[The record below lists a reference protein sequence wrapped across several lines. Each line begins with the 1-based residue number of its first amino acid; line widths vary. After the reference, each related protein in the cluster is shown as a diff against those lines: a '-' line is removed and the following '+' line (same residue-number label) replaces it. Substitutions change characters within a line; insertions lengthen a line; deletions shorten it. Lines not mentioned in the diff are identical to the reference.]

1 MFKTFL
7 SYYKPYKGILLFLV
21 IGSLLRALLELFFPY
36 VVKLMLEQHLP
47 LKNLPLLLEWS
58 AALLAMY
65 LVNFG
70 MHFSIIYWAQS
81 MSYSMERDMRRDLFS
96 HLQKLSFGFYD
107 KNKSGQLLS
116 RLTSDLSEINGFA
129 GNAPI
134 DLIVC
139 GLTMGGTMVILIY
152 MNPMLGSLIAF
163 LLLVKAVHT
172 VFVNLRMKKAF
183 FANRVAMGEV
193 TGKAAES
200 INGVRLIKAFA
211 GERSDMAQFM
221 EKADAYLTVC
231 KKSFKITSYF
241 VGSMIFFSNFIN
253 VAILVVGGLLINQ
266 GLMSFGEL
274 VAFFLYVG
282 LFMKPLMQLLG
293 FIQVYQRG
301 MAGFKRFYE
310 LLQEKPE
317 IIDAPD
323 AKICPPCKGNIT
335 FDNVSFAYADGRPV
349 IRNLSLS
356 VAAGETVAFVG
367 ATGAG
372 KTTIASLLL
381 RFYEPQSGRI
391 LLDGSDIRE
400 FTQESLRKQIGLV
413 QQDVFLFG
421 DSVRYNIAYAK
432 PDATADEVQA
442 AAKAA
447 AADEVQAAAK
457 AAAADEFIQKL
468 PASYDT
474 EVGERGVK
482 LSGGQKQRL
491 AIARVFLK
499 NPPVVVLDE
508 ATSALDNITEQQ
520 IQKELDELAV
530 GRTTLIIAHRLSTIR
545 HADKIVVL
553 DEGAVAECGSHEEL
567 LARKGHYYDLYQ
579 KE

>member
-7 SYYKPYKGILLFLV
+7 SYYKPYKGILLFII

-36 VVKLMLEQHLP
+36 VVKLMLEQQLP
-47 LKNLPLLLEWS
+47 LQNLSLLLKWS

-70 MHFSIIYWAQS
+70 MHFGIIYWAQA
-81 MSYSMERDMRRDLFS
+81 MSYAMERDMRRDLFR

-116 RLTSDLSEINGFA
+116 RLTSDLSEVNGFA
-129 GNAPI
+129 GNAPNDI
-134 DLIVC
+134 IIC
-139 GLTMGGTMVILIY
+139 GLTMVGTMVILVY
-152 MNPMLGSLIAF
+152 MNPMLGSLIAI
-163 LLLVKAVHT
+163 LLLLKAVHT

-183 FANRVAMGEV
+183 FANRIAMGEV
-193 TGKAAES
+193 SAKAAES

-221 EKADAYLTVC
+221 EKADAYLATS

-253 VAILVVGGLLINQ
+253 VAILVVGGLLINK

-293 FIQVYQRG
+293 FIQIYQRG

-317 IIDAPD
+317 IVDAPD
-323 AKICPPCKGNIT
+323 AKSCPPCKGNIT

-349 IRNLSLS
+349 IRNLSLH

-391 LLDGSDIRE
+391 LLDGCDIRE
-400 FTQESLRKQIGLV
+400 LTQESLRRQIGLV

-447 AADEVQAAAK
+447 AADE
-457 AAAADEFIQKL
+457 FIQKL
-468 PASYDT
+468 PAGYDT

-499 NPPVVVLDE
+499 NPPIVVLDE

-520 IQKELDELAV
+520 IQRELDELAV

-553 DEGAVAECGSHEEL
+553 DEGTVVECGTHEEL
-567 LARKGHYYDLYQ
+567 LARKGHYFALYSKQ
-579 KE
+579 

>member
-36 VVKLMLEQHLP
+36 VVKLMLEQQLP
-47 LKNLPLLLEWS
+47 LQNLPLLLKWS

-70 MHFSIIYWAQS
+70 MHFGIIYWAQV
-81 MSYSMERDMRRDLFS
+81 MSSAMERDMRRDLFR

-116 RLTSDLSEINGFA
+116 RLTSDLGETAGLA
-129 GNAPI
+129 GNAPNDI
-134 DLIVC
+134 IVC
-139 GLTMGGTMVILIY
+139 GLTMVGTMVILIY

-163 LLLVKAVHT
+163 LLLLKAVHT

-183 FANRVAMGEV
+183 FANRIAMGEV
-193 TGKAAES
+193 SAKAAES

-221 EKADAYLTVC
+221 EKADAYLATC
-231 KKSFKITSYF
+231 KKSFKFKSYF
-241 VGSMIFFSNFIN
+241 IGSMIFFSNFIN

-293 FIQVYQRG
+293 FSEIYQRG

-323 AKICPPCKGNIT
+323 AKSCPPCKGNIT

-349 IRNLSLS
+349 IRGLSLN

-391 LLDGSDIRE
+391 LLDGCDIRE
-400 FTQESLRKQIGLV
+400 LTQESLRRQIGLV

-447 AADEVQAAAK
+447 AADE
-457 AAAADEFIQKL
+457 FIQKL
-468 PASYDT
+468 PAGYDT

-499 NPPVVVLDE
+499 NPPIVVLDE

-520 IQKELDELAV
+520 IQRELDELAV

-553 DEGAVAECGSHEEL
+553 DEGTVVECGTHEEL
-567 LARKGHYYDLYQ
+567 LARKGHYFALYSKQ
-579 KE
+579 

>member
-7 SYYKPYKGILLFLV
+7 SYYKPYKGILLFVV

-36 VVKLMLEQHLP
+36 VVKLMLEQQLP
-47 LKNLPLLLEWS
+47 LQNLPLLLKWS
-58 AALLAMY
+58 AALFVMY
-65 LVNFG
+65 LANFG
-70 MHFSIIYWAQS
+70 MHFSIIYWAQV
-81 MSYSMERDMRRDLFS
+81 MSSAMERDMRRDLFR

-116 RLTSDLSEINGFA
+116 RLTSDLGETAGLA
-129 GNAPI
+129 GNAPNDI
-134 DLIVC
+134 IVC
-139 GLTMGGTMVILIY
+139 GLTMLGTMVILVY
-152 MNPMLGSLIAF
+152 MNPLLGSFIA
-163 LLLVKAVHT
+163 LLLVLKAVHT
-172 VFVNLRMKKAF
+172 VLVNLRMKKAF

-193 TGKAAES
+193 TAKAAES

-221 EKADAYLTVC
+221 EKADAYLATC
-231 KKSFKITSYF
+231 KKSFKFKSYF
-241 VGSMIFFSNFIN
+241 IGSMIFFSNFIN

-293 FIQVYQRG
+293 FSEIYQRG

-317 IIDAPD
+317 ITDAPD
-323 AKICPPCKGNIT
+323 AKSCPPCKGNIT

-349 IRNLSLS
+349 IRGLSLN
-356 VAAGETVAFVG
+356 VASGETVAFVG

-391 LLDGSDIRE
+391 LLDGCDIRE
-400 FTQESLRKQIGLV
+400 LTQESLRRQIGLV

-447 AADEVQAAAK
+447 AADE
-457 AAAADEFIQKL
+457 FIQKL
-468 PASYDT
+468 PDGYDT

-499 NPPVVVLDE
+499 NPPIVVLDE

-520 IQKELDELAV
+520 IQRELDELAV

-553 DEGAVAECGSHEEL
+553 DEGTVVECGTHEEL
-567 LARKGHYYDLYQ
+567 LARRGHYFALYSKQ
-579 KE
+579 

>member
-7 SYYKPYKGILLFLV
+7 SYYKPYKGILLFVV

-36 VVKLMLEQHLP
+36 VVKLMLEQQLP
-47 LKNLPLLLEWS
+47 LQNLPLLLKWS

-65 LVNFG
+65 LANFG
-70 MHFSIIYWAQS
+70 MHFGIIYWAQV
-81 MSYSMERDMRRDLFS
+81 MSSAMERDMRRDLFR

-116 RLTSDLSEINGFA
+116 RLTSDLSEVNGFA
-129 GNAPI
+129 GNAPNDI
-134 DLIVC
+134 IIC
-139 GLTMGGTMVILIY
+139 GLTMVGTMVILVY
-152 MNPMLGSLIAF
+152 MNPMLGSLIAI
-163 LLLVKAVHT
+163 LLLLKAVHT

-183 FANRVAMGEV
+183 FANRIAMGEV
-193 TGKAAES
+193 SAKAAES

-221 EKADAYLTVC
+221 EKADAYLATS

-293 FIQVYQRG
+293 FIQIYQRG

-317 IIDAPD
+317 IVDAPD
-323 AKICPPCKGNIT
+323 AKSCPPCKGNIT

-349 IRNLSLS
+349 IRGLSLD

-391 LLDGSDIRE
+391 LLDGCDIRE
-400 FTQESLRKQIGLV
+400 LTQESLRRQIGLV

-447 AADEVQAAAK
+447 AADE
-457 AAAADEFIQKL
+457 FIQKL
-468 PASYDT
+468 PDGYDT

-520 IQKELDELAV
+520 IQRELDELAV

-553 DEGAVAECGSHEEL
+553 DEGAVVECGTHEEL
-567 LARKGHYYDLYQ
+567 LARRGHYFALYSKQ
-579 KE
+579 

>member
-7 SYYKPYKGILLFLV
+7 SYYKPYKGILLFVV

-36 VVKLMLEQHLP
+36 VVKLMLEQQLP
-47 LKNLPLLLEWS
+47 LQNLPLLLKWS
-58 AALLAMY
+58 AALFIMY
-65 LVNFG
+65 LANFG
-70 MHFSIIYWAQS
+70 MHFSIIYWAQV
-81 MSYSMERDMRRDLFS
+81 MSSAMERDMRRDLFR

-116 RLTSDLSEINGFA
+116 RLTSDLGETAGLA
-129 GNAPI
+129 GNAPNDI
-134 DLIVC
+134 IVC
-139 GLTMGGTMVILIY
+139 GLTMLGTMVILVY
-152 MNPMLGSLIAF
+152 MNPLLGSLIA
-163 LLLVKAVHT
+163 LLLVLKAVHT
-172 VFVNLRMKKAF
+172 VLVNLRMKKAF

-193 TGKAAES
+193 TAKAAES

-221 EKADAYLTVC
+221 EKADAYLATC
-231 KKSFKITSYF
+231 KKSFKFKSYF
-241 VGSMIFFSNFIN
+241 IGSMIFFSNFIN

-293 FIQVYQRG
+293 FSEIYQRG

-317 IIDAPD
+317 ITDAPD
-323 AKICPPCKGNIT
+323 AKSCPPCNGNIT

-349 IRNLSLS
+349 IRGLSLN
-356 VAAGETVAFVG
+356 VASGETVAFVG

-391 LLDGSDIRE
+391 LLDGCDIRE
-400 FTQESLRKQIGLV
+400 LTQESLRRQIGLV

-447 AADEVQAAAK
+447 AADE
-457 AAAADEFIQKL
+457 FIQKL
-468 PASYDT
+468 PAGYDT

-520 IQKELDELAV
+520 IQRELDELAV

-553 DEGAVAECGSHEEL
+553 DEGSVVECGTHEEL
-567 LARKGHYYDLYQ
+567 LARRGHYFALYSKQ
-579 KE
+579 

>member
-36 VVKLMLEQHLP
+36 VVKLMLEQQLP
-47 LKNLPLLLEWS
+47 LQNLPLLLKWS

-65 LVNFG
+65 LANFG
-70 MHFSIIYWAQS
+70 MHFGIIYWAQV
-81 MSYSMERDMRRDLFS
+81 MSSAMERDMRRDLFR

-116 RLTSDLSEINGFA
+116 RLTSDLSETAGLA
-129 GNAPI
+129 GNAPNDI
-134 DLIVC
+134 IVC
-139 GLTMGGTMVILIY
+139 GLTMVGTMVILVY

-163 LLLVKAVHT
+163 LLLLKAVHT

-193 TGKAAES
+193 TAKAAES

-221 EKADAYLTVC
+221 EKADAYLATC
-231 KKSFKITSYF
+231 KKSFKFKSYF
-241 VGSMIFFSNFIN
+241 IGSMIFFSNFIN
-253 VAILVVGGLLINQ
+253 VAILVVGGLLIHQ

-293 FIQVYQRG
+293 FSEIYQRG

-317 IIDAPD
+317 IVDAPD
-323 AKICPPCKGNIT
+323 AKSCPPCKGNIT

-349 IRNLSLS
+349 IRGLSLN
-356 VAAGETVAFVG
+356 VAPGETVAFVG

-372 KTTIASLLL
+372 KTTIASLLV

-391 LLDGSDIRE
+391 LLDGCDIRE
-400 FTQESLRKQIGLV
+400 LTQESLRRQIGLV

-432 PDATADEVQA
+432 PDATADEVQT
-442 AAKAA
+442 
-447 AADEVQAAAK
+447 AAK

-468 PASYDT
+468 PAGYDT

-499 NPPVVVLDE
+499 NPPIVVLDE

-520 IQKELDELAV
+520 IQRELDELAV

-553 DEGAVAECGSHEEL
+553 DEGKAVECGTHEEL
-567 LARKGHYYDLYQ
+567 LARKGHYFALYSKQ
-579 KE
+579 

>member
-1 MFKTFL
+1 
-7 SYYKPYKGILLFLV
+7 
-21 IGSLLRALLELFFPY
+21 
-36 VVKLMLEQHLP
+36 MLEQQLP
-47 LKNLPLLLEWS
+47 LKNLPLLLKWS

-70 MHFSIIYWAQS
+70 MHFGIIYWAQA
-81 MSYSMERDMRRDLFS
+81 MSYAMERDMRRDLFR

-116 RLTSDLSEINGFA
+116 RLTSDLSEVNGFA
-129 GNAPI
+129 GNAPNDI
-134 DLIVC
+134 IIC
-139 GLTMGGTMVILIY
+139 GLTMVGTMVILVY
-152 MNPMLGSLIAF
+152 MNPMLGSLIAI
-163 LLLVKAVHT
+163 LLLLKAVHT

-183 FANRVAMGEV
+183 FANRIAMGEV
-193 TGKAAES
+193 SAKAAES

-221 EKADAYLTVC
+221 EKADAYLATS

-253 VAILVVGGLLINQ
+253 VAILVVGGLLINK

-293 FIQVYQRG
+293 FIQIYQRG

-317 IIDAPD
+317 ITDAPD
-323 AKICPPCKGNIT
+323 AQSCPPCKGNIT

-349 IRNLSLS
+349 IRGLSLN

-391 LLDGSDIRE
+391 LLDGCDIRE
-400 FTQESLRKQIGLV
+400 LTQESLRRQIGLV

-447 AADEVQAAAK
+447 AADE
-457 AAAADEFIQKL
+457 FIQKL
-468 PASYDT
+468 PAGYDT

-499 NPPVVVLDE
+499 NPPIVVLDE

-520 IQKELDELAV
+520 IQRELDELAV

-553 DEGAVAECGSHEEL
+553 DEGTVVECGTHEEL
-567 LARKGHYYDLYQ
+567 LARRGHYFALYSKQ
-579 KE
+579 

>member
-7 SYYKPYKGILLFLV
+7 SYYQPYKGILLFII

-36 VVKLMLEQHLP
+36 VVKLMLEQQLP
-47 LKNLPLLLEWS
+47 LQNLPLLLKWS

-70 MHFSIIYWAQS
+70 MHFGIIYWAQA
-81 MSYSMERDMRRDLFS
+81 MSYAMERDMRRDLFR

-116 RLTSDLSEINGFA
+116 RLTSDLSEVNGFA
-129 GNAPI
+129 GNAPNDI
-134 DLIVC
+134 IIC
-139 GLTMGGTMVILIY
+139 GLTMVGTMVILVY
-152 MNPMLGSLIAF
+152 MNPMLGSLIAI
-163 LLLVKAVHT
+163 LLLLKAVHT

-183 FANRVAMGEV
+183 FANRIAMGEV
-193 TGKAAES
+193 SAKAAES

-221 EKADAYLTVC
+221 EKADAYLATS

-253 VAILVVGGLLINQ
+253 VAILVVGGLLINK

-293 FIQVYQRG
+293 FIQIYQRG

-317 IIDAPD
+317 ITDAPD
-323 AKICPPCKGNIT
+323 AKSCPPCKGNIT

-349 IRNLSLS
+349 IRGLSLN

-391 LLDGSDIRE
+391 LLDGCDIRE
-400 FTQESLRKQIGLV
+400 LTQESLRRQIGLV

-447 AADEVQAAAK
+447 AADE
-457 AAAADEFIQKL
+457 FIQKL
-468 PASYDT
+468 PAGYDT

-499 NPPVVVLDE
+499 NPPIVVLDE

-520 IQKELDELAV
+520 IQRELDELAV

-553 DEGAVAECGSHEEL
+553 DEGKVVECGTHEEL
-567 LARKGHYYDLYQ
+567 LARKGHYFALYSKQ
-579 KE
+579 

>member
-7 SYYKPYKGILLFLV
+7 SYYQPYKGILLFII

-36 VVKLMLEQHLP
+36 VVKLMLEQQLP
-47 LKNLPLLLEWS
+47 LQNLPLLLKWS

-70 MHFSIIYWAQS
+70 MHFGIIYWAQA
-81 MSYSMERDMRRDLFS
+81 MSYAMERDMRRDLFR

-116 RLTSDLSEINGFA
+116 RLTSDLSEVNGFA
-129 GNAPI
+129 GNAPNDI
-134 DLIVC
+134 IIC
-139 GLTMGGTMVILIY
+139 GLTMVGTMVILVY
-152 MNPMLGSLIAF
+152 MNPMLGSLIAI
-163 LLLVKAVHT
+163 LLLLKAVHT

-183 FANRVAMGEV
+183 FANRIAMGEV
-193 TGKAAES
+193 TAKAAES

-221 EKADAYLTVC
+221 EKADAYLATS

-317 IIDAPD
+317 IVDAPD
-323 AKICPPCKGNIT
+323 AKSCPPCKGNIT

-349 IRNLSLS
+349 IRNLSLH

-391 LLDGSDIRE
+391 LLDGCDIRE
-400 FTQESLRKQIGLV
+400 LTQESLRRQIGLV

-447 AADEVQAAAK
+447 AADE
-457 AAAADEFIQKL
+457 FIQKL
-468 PASYDT
+468 PAGYDT

-520 IQKELDELAV
+520 IQRELDELAV

-553 DEGAVAECGSHEEL
+553 DEGTVVECGTHEEL
-567 LARKGHYYDLYQ
+567 LARRGHYFALYSKQ
-579 KE
+579 

>member
-7 SYYKPYKGILLFLV
+7 SYYKPYKGILLFVV

-36 VVKLMLEQHLP
+36 VVKLMLEQQLP
-47 LKNLPLLLEWS
+47 LLNLPLLLKWS
-58 AALLAMY
+58 AALFVMY

-70 MHFSIIYWAQS
+70 MHFGIIYWAQA
-81 MSYSMERDMRRDLFS
+81 MSYAMERDMRRDLFR

-116 RLTSDLSEINGFA
+116 RLTSDLSEVNGFA
-129 GNAPI
+129 GNAPNDI
-134 DLIVC
+134 IIC
-139 GLTMGGTMVILIY
+139 GLTMVGTMVILVY
-152 MNPMLGSLIAF
+152 MNPMLGSLIAI
-163 LLLVKAVHT
+163 LLLLKAVHT

-183 FANRVAMGEV
+183 FANRIAMGEV
-193 TGKAAES
+193 TAKAAES

-221 EKADAYLTVC
+221 EKADAYLATS

-253 VAILVVGGLLINQ
+253 VAILVVGGLLINK

-293 FIQVYQRG
+293 FIQIYQRG

-317 IIDAPD
+317 ITDAPD
-323 AKICPPCKGNIT
+323 AKSCPPCKGNIT

-349 IRNLSLS
+349 IRGLSLN
-356 VAAGETVAFVG
+356 VASGETVAFVG

-391 LLDGSDIRE
+391 LLDGCDIRE
-400 FTQESLRKQIGLV
+400 LTQESLRRQIGLV

-447 AADEVQAAAK
+447 AADE
-457 AAAADEFIQKL
+457 FIQKL
-468 PASYDT
+468 PAGYDT

-520 IQKELDELAV
+520 IQRELDELAV

-553 DEGAVAECGSHEEL
+553 DEGMVVECGTHEEL
-567 LARKGHYYDLYQ
+567 LARKGHYFALYSKQ
-579 KE
+579 

>member
-7 SYYKPYKGILLFLV
+7 SYYKPYKGILLFVV

-36 VVKLMLEQHLP
+36 VVKLMLEQQLP
-47 LKNLPLLLEWS
+47 LLNLPLLLKWS
-58 AALLAMY
+58 AALFVMY
-65 LVNFG
+65 LANFG
-70 MHFSIIYWAQS
+70 MHFSIIYWAQV
-81 MSYSMERDMRRDLFS
+81 MSSAMERDMRRDLFR

-116 RLTSDLSEINGFA
+116 RLTSDLGETAGLA
-129 GNAPI
+129 GNAPNDI
-134 DLIVC
+134 IVC
-139 GLTMGGTMVILIY
+139 GLTMLGTMVILVY
-152 MNPMLGSLIAF
+152 MNPLLGSFIA
-163 LLLVKAVHT
+163 LLLVLKAVHT
-172 VFVNLRMKKAF
+172 VLVNLRMKKAF

-193 TGKAAES
+193 TAKAAES

-221 EKADAYLTVC
+221 EKADAYLATC
-231 KKSFKITSYF
+231 KKSFKFKSYF
-241 VGSMIFFSNFIN
+241 IGSMIFFSNFIN
-253 VAILVVGGLLINQ
+253 VAILVVGGLLINK

-293 FIQVYQRG
+293 FSEIYQRG

-317 IIDAPD
+317 ITDAPD
-323 AKICPPCKGNIT
+323 AKSCPPCKGNIT

-349 IRNLSLS
+349 IRGLSLN
-356 VAAGETVAFVG
+356 VASGETVAFVG

-391 LLDGSDIRE
+391 LLDGCDIRE
-400 FTQESLRKQIGLV
+400 LTQESLRRQIGLV

-447 AADEVQAAAK
+447 AADE
-457 AAAADEFIQKL
+457 FIQKL
-468 PASYDT
+468 PAGYDT

-520 IQKELDELAV
+520 IQRELDELAV

-553 DEGAVAECGSHEEL
+553 DEGSVVECGTHEEL
-567 LARKGHYYDLYQ
+567 LARKGHYFALYSKQ
-579 KE
+579 

>member
-7 SYYKPYKGILLFLV
+7 SYYQPYKGILLFII

-36 VVKLMLEQHLP
+36 VVKLMLEQQLP
-47 LKNLPLLLEWS
+47 LQNLPLLLKWS

-70 MHFSIIYWAQS
+70 MHFGIIYWAQA
-81 MSYSMERDMRRDLFS
+81 MSYAMERDMRRDLFR

-116 RLTSDLSEINGFA
+116 RLTSDLSEVNGFA
-129 GNAPI
+129 GNAPNDI
-134 DLIVC
+134 IIC
-139 GLTMGGTMVILIY
+139 GLTMVGTMVILVY
-152 MNPMLGSLIAF
+152 MNPMLGSLIAI
-163 LLLVKAVHT
+163 LLLLKAVHT

-183 FANRVAMGEV
+183 FANRIAMGEV
-193 TGKAAES
+193 TAKAAES

-221 EKADAYLTVC
+221 EKADAYLATS

-253 VAILVVGGLLINQ
+253 VAILVVGGLLINK

-293 FIQVYQRG
+293 FIQIYQRG

-317 IIDAPD
+317 IVDAPD
-323 AKICPPCKGNIT
+323 AKSCPPCKGNIT

-349 IRNLSLS
+349 IRGLSLD

-391 LLDGSDIRE
+391 LLDGCDIRE
-400 FTQESLRKQIGLV
+400 LTQESLRRQIGLV

-447 AADEVQAAAK
+447 AADE
-457 AAAADEFIQKL
+457 FIQKL
-468 PASYDT
+468 PAGYDT

-520 IQKELDELAV
+520 IQRELDELAV

-553 DEGAVAECGSHEEL
+553 DEGKVVECGTHEEL
-567 LARKGHYYDLYQ
+567 LARKGHYFALYSKQ
-579 KE
+579 

>member
-7 SYYKPYKGILLFLV
+7 SYYKPYKGILLFVV

-36 VVKLMLEQHLP
+36 VVKLMLEQQLP
-47 LKNLPLLLEWS
+47 LLNLPLLLKWS
-58 AALLAMY
+58 AALFVMY
-65 LVNFG
+65 LANFG
-70 MHFSIIYWAQS
+70 MHFSIIYWAQV
-81 MSYSMERDMRRDLFS
+81 MSSAMERDMRRDLFR

-116 RLTSDLSEINGFA
+116 RLTSDLGETAGLA
-129 GNAPI
+129 GNAPNDI
-134 DLIVC
+134 IVC
-139 GLTMGGTMVILIY
+139 GLTMLGTMVILVY
-152 MNPMLGSLIAF
+152 MNPLLGSFIA
-163 LLLVKAVHT
+163 LLLVLKAVHT
-172 VFVNLRMKKAF
+172 VLVNLRMKKAF

-193 TGKAAES
+193 TAKAAES

-221 EKADAYLTVC
+221 EKADAYLATC
-231 KKSFKITSYF
+231 KKSFKFKSYF
-241 VGSMIFFSNFIN
+241 IGSMIFFSNFIN
-253 VAILVVGGLLINQ
+253 VAILFVGGLLINQ

-282 LFMKPLMQLLG
+282 LFMNPLMQLLG
-293 FIQVYQRG
+293 FSEIYQRG

-317 IIDAPD
+317 ITDAPD
-323 AKICPPCKGNIT
+323 AKSCPPCKGNIT

-349 IRNLSLS
+349 IRGLSLN

-391 LLDGSDIRE
+391 LLDGCDIRE
-400 FTQESLRKQIGLV
+400 LTQESLRRQIGLV

-447 AADEVQAAAK
+447 AADE
-457 AAAADEFIQKL
+457 FIQKL
-468 PASYDT
+468 PAGYDT

-520 IQKELDELAV
+520 IQRELDELAV

-553 DEGAVAECGSHEEL
+553 DEGTVVECGTHKEL
-567 LARKGHYYDLYQ
+567 LARRGH
-579 KE
+579 

>member
-7 SYYKPYKGILLFLV
+7 SYYKPYKGILLFVV

-36 VVKLMLEQHLP
+36 VVKLMLEQQLP
-47 LKNLPLLLEWS
+47 LLNLPLLLKWS
-58 AALLAMY
+58 AALFVMY
-65 LVNFG
+65 LANFG
-70 MHFSIIYWAQS
+70 MHFSIIYWAQV
-81 MSYSMERDMRRDLFS
+81 MSSAMERDMRRDLFR

-116 RLTSDLSEINGFA
+116 RLTSDLGETAGLA
-129 GNAPI
+129 GNAPNDI
-134 DLIVC
+134 IVC
-139 GLTMGGTMVILIY
+139 GLTMLGTMVILVY
-152 MNPMLGSLIAF
+152 MNPLLGSFIA
-163 LLLVKAVHT
+163 LLLVLKAVHT
-172 VFVNLRMKKAF
+172 VLVNLRMKKAF

-193 TGKAAES
+193 TAKAAES

-221 EKADAYLTVC
+221 EKADAYLATC
-231 KKSFKITSYF
+231 KKSFKFKSYF
-241 VGSMIFFSNFIN
+241 IGSMIFFSNFIN

-293 FIQVYQRG
+293 FSEIYQRG

-317 IIDAPD
+317 ITDAPD
-323 AKICPPCKGNIT
+323 AKSCPPCKGNIT

-349 IRNLSLS
+349 IRGLSLN
-356 VAAGETVAFVG
+356 VASGETVAFVG

-391 LLDGSDIRE
+391 LLDGCDIRE
-400 FTQESLRKQIGLV
+400 LTQESLRRQIGLV

-447 AADEVQAAAK
+447 AADE
-457 AAAADEFIQKL
+457 FIQKL
-468 PASYDT
+468 PAGYDT

-520 IQKELDELAV
+520 IQRELDELAV

-553 DEGAVAECGSHEEL
+553 DEGSVVECGTHEEL
-567 LARKGHYYDLYQ
+567 LARKGHYFALYSKQ
-579 KE
+579 

>member
-7 SYYKPYKGILLFLV
+7 SYYQPYKGILLFII

-36 VVKLMLEQHLP
+36 VVKLMLEQQLP
-47 LKNLPLLLEWS
+47 LQNLPLLLKWS

-70 MHFSIIYWAQS
+70 MHFGIIYWAQA
-81 MSYSMERDMRRDLFS
+81 MSYAMERDMRRDLFR

-116 RLTSDLSEINGFA
+116 RLTSDLSEVNGFA
-129 GNAPI
+129 GNAPNDI
-134 DLIVC
+134 IIC
-139 GLTMGGTMVILIY
+139 GLTMVGTMVILVY
-152 MNPMLGSLIAF
+152 MNPMLGSLIAI
-163 LLLVKAVHT
+163 LLLLKAVHT

-183 FANRVAMGEV
+183 FANRIAMGEV
-193 TGKAAES
+193 SAKAAES

-221 EKADAYLTVC
+221 EKADAYLATS

-253 VAILVVGGLLINQ
+253 VAILVVGGLLINK

-293 FIQVYQRG
+293 FIQIYQRG

-317 IIDAPD
+317 ITDAPD
-323 AKICPPCKGNIT
+323 AQICPSCKGNIT

-349 IRNLSLS
+349 IRGLSLN

-391 LLDGSDIRE
+391 LLDGYDIRE
-400 FTQESLRKQIGLV
+400 LTQESLRRQIGLV

-421 DSVRYNIAYAK
+421 DSVRNNIAYAK

-447 AADEVQAAAK
+447 AADE
-457 AAAADEFIQKL
+457 FIQKL
-468 PASYDT
+468 PDGYDT

-499 NPPVVVLDE
+499 NPPIVVLDE

-520 IQKELDELAV
+520 IQRELDELAV

-553 DEGAVAECGSHEEL
+553 DEGTVVECGTHEEL
-567 LARKGHYYDLYQ
+567 LARRGHYFALYSKQ
-579 KE
+579 

>member
-7 SYYKPYKGILLFLV
+7 SYYKPYKGILLFVV

-36 VVKLMLEQHLP
+36 VVKLMLEQQLP
-47 LKNLPLLLEWS
+47 LLNLPLLLKWS
-58 AALLAMY
+58 AALFVMY
-65 LVNFG
+65 LANFG
-70 MHFSIIYWAQS
+70 MHFSIIYWAQV
-81 MSYSMERDMRRDLFS
+81 MSSAMERDMRRDLFR

-116 RLTSDLSEINGFA
+116 RLTSDLGETAGLA
-129 GNAPI
+129 GNAPNDI
-134 DLIVC
+134 IVC
-139 GLTMGGTMVILIY
+139 GLTMLGTMVILVY
-152 MNPMLGSLIAF
+152 MNPLLGSFIA
-163 LLLVKAVHT
+163 LLLVLKAVHT
-172 VFVNLRMKKAF
+172 VLVNLRMKKAF

-193 TGKAAES
+193 TAKAAES

-221 EKADAYLTVC
+221 EKADAYLATC
-231 KKSFKITSYF
+231 KKSFKFKSYF
-241 VGSMIFFSNFIN
+241 IGSMIFFSNFIN
-253 VAILVVGGLLINQ
+253 VAILVVGGLLINK

-293 FIQVYQRG
+293 FSEIYQRG

-317 IIDAPD
+317 ITDAPD
-323 AKICPPCKGNIT
+323 AKSCPPCKGNIT

-349 IRNLSLS
+349 IRGLSLN
-356 VAAGETVAFVG
+356 VASGETVAFVG

-391 LLDGSDIRE
+391 LLDGCDIRE
-400 FTQESLRKQIGLV
+400 LTQESLRRQIGLV

-447 AADEVQAAAK
+447 AADE
-457 AAAADEFIQKL
+457 FIQKL
-468 PASYDT
+468 PDGYDT

-499 NPPVVVLDE
+499 NPPIVVLDE

-520 IQKELDELAV
+520 IQRELDELAV

-553 DEGAVAECGSHEEL
+553 DEGSVVECGTHEEL
-567 LARKGHYYDLYQ
+567 LARRGHYFALYSKQ
-579 KE
+579 

>member
-7 SYYKPYKGILLFLV
+7 SYYKPYKGILLFII

-36 VVKLMLEQHLP
+36 VVKLMLEQQLP
-47 LKNLPLLLEWS
+47 LQNLPLLLKWS

-70 MHFSIIYWAQS
+70 MHFGIIYWAQV
-81 MSYSMERDMRRDLFS
+81 MSSAMERDMRHDLFR

-116 RLTSDLSEINGFA
+116 RLTSDLGETAGLA
-129 GNAPI
+129 GNAPNDI
-134 DLIVC
+134 IVC
-139 GLTMGGTMVILIY
+139 GLTMVGTMVILIY

-163 LLLVKAVHT
+163 LLLLKAVHT

-183 FANRVAMGEV
+183 FANRIAMGEV
-193 TGKAAES
+193 TAKAAES

-221 EKADAYLTVC
+221 EKADAYLATC
-231 KKSFKITSYF
+231 KKSFKFKSYF
-241 VGSMIFFSNFIN
+241 IGSMIFFSNFIN

-293 FIQVYQRG
+293 FSEIYQRG

-317 IIDAPD
+317 IVDAPD
-323 AKICPPCKGNIT
+323 AKSCPPCKGNIT

-349 IRNLSLS
+349 IRGLSLN
-356 VAAGETVAFVG
+356 VASGETVAFVG

-391 LLDGSDIRE
+391 LLDGCDIRE
-400 FTQESLRKQIGLV
+400 LTQESLRRQIGLV

-447 AADEVQAAAK
+447 AADE
-457 AAAADEFIQKL
+457 FIQKL
-468 PASYDT
+468 PAGYDT

-520 IQKELDELAV
+520 IQRELDELAV

-553 DEGAVAECGSHEEL
+553 DEGTVVECGTHEEL
-567 LARKGHYYDLYQ
+567 LARKGHYFALYSKQ
-579 KE
+579 

>member
-7 SYYKPYKGILLFLV
+7 SYYKPYKGILLFII

-36 VVKLMLEQHLP
+36 VVKLMLEQQLP
-47 LKNLPLLLEWS
+47 LQNLPLLLKWS

-70 MHFSIIYWAQS
+70 MHFGIIYWAQA
-81 MSYSMERDMRRDLFS
+81 MSYAMERDMRRDLFR

-116 RLTSDLSEINGFA
+116 RLTSDLSEVNGFA
-129 GNAPI
+129 GNAPNDI
-134 DLIVC
+134 IIC
-139 GLTMGGTMVILIY
+139 GLTMVGTMVILVY
-152 MNPMLGSLIAF
+152 MNPMLGSLIAI
-163 LLLVKAVHT
+163 LLLLKAVHT

-183 FANRVAMGEV
+183 FANRIAMGEV
-193 TGKAAES
+193 SAKAAES

-211 GERSDMAQFM
+211 GERSDMEQFM
-221 EKADAYLTVC
+221 EKADAYLATS

-253 VAILVVGGLLINQ
+253 VAILVVGGLLINK

-293 FIQVYQRG
+293 FIQIYQRG

-317 IIDAPD
+317 ITDAPD
-323 AKICPPCKGNIT
+323 AKSCPSCKGNIT

-349 IRNLSLS
+349 IRGLSLN

-391 LLDGSDIRE
+391 LLDGCDIRE
-400 FTQESLRKQIGLV
+400 LTQESLRRQIGLV

-447 AADEVQAAAK
+447 AADE
-457 AAAADEFIQKL
+457 FIQKL
-468 PASYDT
+468 PCGYDT

-499 NPPVVVLDE
+499 NPPIVVLDE

-520 IQKELDELAV
+520 IQRELDELAV

-553 DEGAVAECGSHEEL
+553 DEGTVVECGTHEEL
-567 LARKGHYYDLYQ
+567 LARRGHYFALYSKQ
-579 KE
+579 

>member
-1 MFKTFL
+1 M
-7 SYYKPYKGILLFLV
+7 
-21 IGSLLRALLELFFPY
+21 
-36 VVKLMLEQHLP
+36 
-47 LKNLPLLLEWS
+47 
-58 AALLAMY
+58 
-65 LVNFG
+65 
-70 MHFSIIYWAQS
+70 
-81 MSYSMERDMRRDLFS
+81 
-96 HLQKLSFGFYD
+96 
-107 KNKSGQLLS
+107 
-116 RLTSDLSEINGFA
+116 SEINGFA

-139 GLTMGGTMVILIY
+139 GLTMLGTMVILIY

-163 LLLVKAVHT
+163 LLLLKAVHT

-317 IIDAPD
+317 ITDAPD

-391 LLDGSDIRE
+391 LLDGCDIRA
-400 FTQESLRKQIGLV
+400 FTQESLRRQIGLV

-432 PDATADEVQA
+432 PNAT
-442 AAKAA
+442 
-447 AADEVQAAAK
+447 ADEVQAAAK

-468 PASYDT
+468 PAGYDT

-567 LARKGHYYDLYQ
+567 LARKGHYYNLYQ
-579 KE
+579 KG

>member
-7 SYYKPYKGILLFLV
+7 SYYKPYKGILLFVV

-36 VVKLMLEQHLP
+36 VVKLMLEQQLP
-47 LKNLPLLLEWS
+47 LLNLPLLLKWS
-58 AALLAMY
+58 AALFVMY
-65 LVNFG
+65 LANFG
-70 MHFSIIYWAQS
+70 MHFSIIYWAQV
-81 MSYSMERDMRRDLFS
+81 MSSAMERDMRRDLFR

-116 RLTSDLSEINGFA
+116 RLTSDLGETAGLA
-129 GNAPI
+129 GNAPNDI
-134 DLIVC
+134 IVC
-139 GLTMGGTMVILIY
+139 GLTMLGTMVILVY
-152 MNPMLGSLIAF
+152 MNPLLGSFIA
-163 LLLVKAVHT
+163 LLLVLKAVHT
-172 VFVNLRMKKAF
+172 VLVNLRMKKAF
-183 FANRVAMGEV
+183 FANRIAMGEV
-193 TGKAAES
+193 TAKAAES

-221 EKADAYLTVC
+221 EKADAYLATS

-253 VAILVVGGLLINQ
+253 VAILVVGGLLINK

-293 FIQVYQRG
+293 FIQIYQRG

-317 IIDAPD
+317 ITDAPD
-323 AKICPPCKGNIT
+323 AQTCPMCKGNIT

-349 IRNLSLS
+349 IRGLSLN
-356 VAAGETVAFVG
+356 VASGETVAFVG

-391 LLDGSDIRE
+391 LLDGCDIRE
-400 FTQESLRKQIGLV
+400 LTQESLRRQIGLV

-447 AADEVQAAAK
+447 AADE
-457 AAAADEFIQKL
+457 FIQKL
-468 PASYDT
+468 PAGYDT

-520 IQKELDELAV
+520 IQRELDELAV

-553 DEGAVAECGSHEEL
+553 DEGSVVECGTHEEL
-567 LARKGHYYDLYQ
+567 LARKGHYFALYSKQ
-579 KE
+579 

>member
-7 SYYKPYKGILLFLV
+7 SYYKPYKGILLFII

-36 VVKLMLEQHLP
+36 VVKLMLEQQLP
-47 LKNLPLLLEWS
+47 LQNLSLLLKWS

-70 MHFSIIYWAQS
+70 MHFGIIYWAQA
-81 MSYSMERDMRRDLFS
+81 MSYAMERDMRRDLFR

-116 RLTSDLSEINGFA
+116 RLTSDLSEVNGFA
-129 GNAPI
+129 GNAPNDI
-134 DLIVC
+134 IIC
-139 GLTMGGTMVILIY
+139 GLTMVGTMVILVY
-152 MNPMLGSLIAF
+152 MNPMLGSLIAI
-163 LLLVKAVHT
+163 LLLLKAVHT

-183 FANRVAMGEV
+183 FANRIAMGEV
-193 TGKAAES
+193 SAKAAES

-221 EKADAYLTVC
+221 EKADAYLATS

-253 VAILVVGGLLINQ
+253 VAILVVGGLLINK

-293 FIQVYQRG
+293 FIQIYQRG

-317 IIDAPD
+317 IVDAPD
-323 AKICPPCKGNIT
+323 AKSCPPCKGNIT

-349 IRNLSLS
+349 IRNLSLH

-391 LLDGSDIRE
+391 LLDGCDIRE
-400 FTQESLRKQIGLV
+400 LTQESLRRQIGLV

-447 AADEVQAAAK
+447 AADE
-457 AAAADEFIQKL
+457 FIQKL
-468 PASYDT
+468 PAGYDT

-520 IQKELDELAV
+520 IQRELDELAV

-553 DEGAVAECGSHEEL
+553 DEGTVVECGTHEEL
-567 LARKGHYYDLYQ
+567 LARKGHYFALYSKQ
-579 KE
+579 

>member
-7 SYYKPYKGILLFLV
+7 SYYKPYKGILLFII

-36 VVKLMLEQHLP
+36 VVKLMLEQQLP
-47 LKNLPLLLEWS
+47 LQNLPLLLKWS
-58 AALLAMY
+58 AALFVMY
-65 LVNFG
+65 LANFG
-70 MHFSIIYWAQS
+70 MHFSIIYWAQV
-81 MSYSMERDMRRDLFS
+81 MSSAMERDMRRDLFR

-116 RLTSDLSEINGFA
+116 RLTSDLGETAGLA
-129 GNAPI
+129 GNAPNDI
-134 DLIVC
+134 IVC
-139 GLTMGGTMVILIY
+139 GLTMLGTMVILVY
-152 MNPMLGSLIAF
+152 MNPLLGSFIA
-163 LLLVKAVHT
+163 LLLVLKAVHT
-172 VFVNLRMKKAF
+172 VLVNLRMKKAF

-193 TGKAAES
+193 TAKAAES

-221 EKADAYLTVC
+221 EKADAYLATC
-231 KKSFKITSYF
+231 KKSFKFKSYF
-241 VGSMIFFSNFIN
+241 IGSMIFFSNFIN

-293 FIQVYQRG
+293 FSEIYQRG

-317 IIDAPD
+317 ITDAPD
-323 AKICPPCKGNIT
+323 AKSCPPCKGNIT

-349 IRNLSLS
+349 IRGLSLN
-356 VAAGETVAFVG
+356 VASGETVAFVG

-391 LLDGSDIRE
+391 LLDGCDIRE
-400 FTQESLRKQIGLV
+400 LTQESLRRQIGLV

-447 AADEVQAAAK
+447 AADE
-457 AAAADEFIQKL
+457 FIQKL
-468 PASYDT
+468 PAGYDT

-499 NPPVVVLDE
+499 NPPIVVLDE

-520 IQKELDELAV
+520 IQRELDELAV

-553 DEGAVAECGSHEEL
+553 DEGTVVECGTHEEL
-567 LARKGHYYDLYQ
+567 LARKGHYFALYSKQ
-579 KE
+579 

>member
-7 SYYKPYKGILLFLV
+7 SYYQPYKGILLFII

-36 VVKLMLEQHLP
+36 VVKLMLEQQLP
-47 LKNLPLLLEWS
+47 LQNLLLLLKWS

-70 MHFSIIYWAQS
+70 MHFGIIYWAQA
-81 MSYSMERDMRRDLFS
+81 MSYAMERDMRRDLFR

-129 GNAPI
+129 GNAPNDI
-134 DLIVC
+134 IIC
-139 GLTMGGTMVILIY
+139 GLTMVGTMVILVY
-152 MNPMLGSLIAF
+152 MNPMLGSLIAI
-163 LLLVKAVHT
+163 LLLLKAVHT

-183 FANRVAMGEV
+183 FANRIAMGEV
-193 TGKAAES
+193 SAKAAES

-221 EKADAYLTVC
+221 EKADAYLATS

-253 VAILVVGGLLINQ
+253 VAILVVGGLLINK

-293 FIQVYQRG
+293 FIQIYQRG

-317 IIDAPD
+317 ITDAPD
-323 AKICPPCKGNIT
+323 AQICPSCKGNIT

-349 IRNLSLS
+349 IRGLSLN

-391 LLDGSDIRE
+391 LLDGCDIRE
-400 FTQESLRKQIGLV
+400 LTQESLRRQIGLV

-447 AADEVQAAAK
+447 AADE
-457 AAAADEFIQKL
+457 FIQKL
-468 PASYDT
+468 PDGYDT

-499 NPPVVVLDE
+499 NPPIVVLDE

-520 IQKELDELAV
+520 IQRELDELAV

-553 DEGAVAECGSHEEL
+553 DEGSVVECGTHEEL
-567 LARKGHYYDLYQ
+567 LARKGHYFALYSKQ
-579 KE
+579 

>member
-7 SYYKPYKGILLFLV
+7 SYYQPYKGILLFII

-36 VVKLMLEQHLP
+36 VVKLMLEQQLP
-47 LKNLPLLLEWS
+47 LQNLPLLLKWS

-70 MHFSIIYWAQS
+70 MHFGIIYWAQA
-81 MSYSMERDMRRDLFS
+81 MSYAMERDMRRDLFR

-116 RLTSDLSEINGFA
+116 RLTSDLSEVNGFA
-129 GNAPI
+129 GNAPNDI
-134 DLIVC
+134 IIC
-139 GLTMGGTMVILIY
+139 GLTMVGTMVILIY
-152 MNPMLGSLIAF
+152 MNPMLGSLIAI
-163 LLLVKAVHT
+163 LLLLKAVHT

-183 FANRVAMGEV
+183 FANRIAMGEV
-193 TGKAAES
+193 SAKAAES

-221 EKADAYLTVC
+221 EKADAYLATS

-253 VAILVVGGLLINQ
+253 VAILVVGGLLINK

-293 FIQVYQRG
+293 FIQIYQRG

-317 IIDAPD
+317 IVDAPD
-323 AKICPPCKGNIT
+323 AKSCPPCKGNIT

-349 IRNLSLS
+349 IRGLSLD

-391 LLDGSDIRE
+391 LLDGCDIRE
-400 FTQESLRKQIGLV
+400 LTQESLRRQIGLV

-447 AADEVQAAAK
+447 AADE
-457 AAAADEFIQKL
+457 FIQKL
-468 PASYDT
+468 PAGYDT

-499 NPPVVVLDE
+499 NPPIVVLDE

-520 IQKELDELAV
+520 IQRELDELAV

-553 DEGAVAECGSHEEL
+553 DEGTVVECGTHEEL
-567 LARKGHYYDLYQ
+567 LVRKGHYFALYSKQ
-579 KE
+579 

>member
-7 SYYKPYKGILLFLV
+7 SYYQPYKGILLFII

-36 VVKLMLEQHLP
+36 VVKLMLEQQLP
-47 LKNLPLLLEWS
+47 LQNLPLLLKWS

-70 MHFSIIYWAQS
+70 MHFGIIYWAQA
-81 MSYSMERDMRRDLFS
+81 MSYAMERDMRRDLFR

-116 RLTSDLSEINGFA
+116 RLTSDLSEVNGFA
-129 GNAPI
+129 GNAPNDI
-134 DLIVC
+134 IIC
-139 GLTMGGTMVILIY
+139 GLTMVGTMVILVY
-152 MNPMLGSLIAF
+152 MNPMLGSLIAI
-163 LLLVKAVHT
+163 LLLLKAVHT

-183 FANRVAMGEV
+183 FANRIAMGEV
-193 TGKAAES
+193 SAKAAES

-221 EKADAYLTVC
+221 EKADAYLATS

-253 VAILVVGGLLINQ
+253 VAILVVGGLLINK
-266 GLMSFGEL
+266 GLMSFGEI

-293 FIQVYQRG
+293 FIQIYQRG

-317 IIDAPD
+317 ITDAPD
-323 AKICPPCKGNIT
+323 AKSCPPCKGNIT

-349 IRNLSLS
+349 IRGLSLN
-356 VAAGETVAFVG
+356 VASGETVAFVG

-391 LLDGSDIRE
+391 LLDGCDIRE
-400 FTQESLRKQIGLV
+400 LTQESLRRQIGLV

-447 AADEVQAAAK
+447 AADE
-457 AAAADEFIQKL
+457 FIQKL
-468 PASYDT
+468 PAGYDT

-499 NPPVVVLDE
+499 NPPIVVLDE

-520 IQKELDELAV
+520 IQRELDELAV

-553 DEGAVAECGSHEEL
+553 DEGTVVECGTHEEL
-567 LARKGHYYDLYQ
+567 LARRGHYFALYSKQ
-579 KE
+579 

>member
-7 SYYKPYKGILLFLV
+7 SYYKPYKGILLFII

-36 VVKLMLEQHLP
+36 VVKLMLEQQLP
-47 LKNLPLLLEWS
+47 LQNLPLLLKLS

-70 MHFSIIYWAQS
+70 MHFGIIYWAQA
-81 MSYSMERDMRRDLFS
+81 MSYAMERDMRRDLFR

-116 RLTSDLSEINGFA
+116 RLTSDLSEVNGFA
-129 GNAPI
+129 GNAPNDI
-134 DLIVC
+134 IIC
-139 GLTMGGTMVILIY
+139 GLTMVGTMVILVY
-152 MNPMLGSLIAF
+152 MNPMLGSLIAI
-163 LLLVKAVHT
+163 LLLLKAVHT

-183 FANRVAMGEV
+183 FANRIAMGEV
-193 TGKAAES
+193 SAKAAES

-211 GERSDMAQFM
+211 GERSDMEQFM
-221 EKADAYLTVC
+221 EKADAYLATS

-253 VAILVVGGLLINQ
+253 VAILVVGGLLINK

-293 FIQVYQRG
+293 FIQIYQRG

-317 IIDAPD
+317 ITDAPD
-323 AKICPPCKGNIT
+323 AKSCPPCKGNIT

-349 IRNLSLS
+349 IRGLSLN
-356 VAAGETVAFVG
+356 VASGETVAFVG

-391 LLDGSDIRE
+391 LLDGCDIRE
-400 FTQESLRKQIGLV
+400 LTQESLRRQIGLV

-447 AADEVQAAAK
+447 AADE
-457 AAAADEFIQKL
+457 FIQKL
-468 PASYDT
+468 PAGYDT

-499 NPPVVVLDE
+499 NPPIVVLDE

-520 IQKELDELAV
+520 IQRELDELAV

-553 DEGAVAECGSHEEL
+553 DEGTVVECGTHEEL
-567 LARKGHYYDLYQ
+567 LARRGHYFALYSKQ
-579 KE
+579 

>member
-36 VVKLMLEQHLP
+36 VVKLMLEQQLP
-47 LKNLPLLLEWS
+47 LQNLPLLLKWS

-70 MHFSIIYWAQS
+70 MHFGIIYWAQV
-81 MSYSMERDMRRDLFS
+81 MSSAMERDMRRDLFR

-116 RLTSDLSEINGFA
+116 RLTSDLGETAGLA
-129 GNAPI
+129 GNAPNDI
-134 DLIVC
+134 IVC
-139 GLTMGGTMVILIY
+139 GLTMVGTMVILIY

-163 LLLVKAVHT
+163 LLLLKAVHT

-183 FANRVAMGEV
+183 FANRIAMGEV
-193 TGKAAES
+193 SAKAAES

-221 EKADAYLTVC
+221 EKADAYLATC
-231 KKSFKITSYF
+231 KKSFKFKSYF
-241 VGSMIFFSNFIN
+241 IGSMIFFSNFIN

-293 FIQVYQRG
+293 FSEIYQRG

-317 IIDAPD
+317 IVDAPD
-323 AKICPPCKGNIT
+323 AQTCPPCKGNIT

-349 IRNLSLS
+349 IRGLSLN
-356 VAAGETVAFVG
+356 VAPGETVAFVG

-391 LLDGSDIRE
+391 LLDGCDIRE
-400 FTQESLRKQIGLV
+400 LTQESLRRQIGLV

-447 AADEVQAAAK
+447 AADE
-457 AAAADEFIQKL
+457 FIQKL
-468 PASYDT
+468 PAGYDT

-499 NPPVVVLDE
+499 NPPIVVLDE

-520 IQKELDELAV
+520 IQRELDELAV

-553 DEGAVAECGSHEEL
+553 DEGTVVECGTHEEL
-567 LARKGHYYDLYQ
+567 LARKGHYFALYSKQ
-579 KE
+579 

>member
-7 SYYKPYKGILLFLV
+7 SYYQPYKGILLFII

-36 VVKLMLEQHLP
+36 VVKLMLEQQLP
-47 LKNLPLLLEWS
+47 LQNLPLLLKWS

-70 MHFSIIYWAQS
+70 MHFGIIYWAQA
-81 MSYSMERDMRRDLFS
+81 MSYAMERDMRRDLFR

-116 RLTSDLSEINGFA
+116 RLTSDLSEVNGFA
-129 GNAPI
+129 GNAPNDI
-134 DLIVC
+134 IIC
-139 GLTMGGTMVILIY
+139 GLTMVGTMVILVY
-152 MNPMLGSLIAF
+152 MNPMLGSLIAI
-163 LLLVKAVHT
+163 LLLLKAVHT

-183 FANRVAMGEV
+183 FANRIAMGEV
-193 TGKAAES
+193 SAKAAES

-211 GERSDMAQFM
+211 GERSDMEQFM
-221 EKADAYLTVC
+221 EKADAYLATS

-253 VAILVVGGLLINQ
+253 VAILVVGGLLINK

-293 FIQVYQRG
+293 FIQIYQRG

-317 IIDAPD
+317 IVDAPD
-323 AKICPPCKGNIT
+323 AKSCPPCKGNIT

-349 IRNLSLS
+349 IRGLSLD

-391 LLDGSDIRE
+391 LLDGCDIRE
-400 FTQESLRKQIGLV
+400 LTQESLRRQIGLV

-447 AADEVQAAAK
+447 AADE
-457 AAAADEFIQKL
+457 FIQKL
-468 PASYDT
+468 PAGYDT

-499 NPPVVVLDE
+499 NPPIVVLDE

-520 IQKELDELAV
+520 IQRELDELAV

-553 DEGAVAECGSHEEL
+553 DEGTVVECGTHEEL
-567 LARKGHYYDLYQ
+567 LARRGHYFALYSKQ
-579 KE
+579 

>member
-1 MFKTFL
+1 MFKTFI

-36 VVKLMLEQHLP
+36 VVKLMLEQQLP
-47 LKNLPLLLEWS
+47 LQNLPLLLKWS

-70 MHFSIIYWAQS
+70 MHFGIIYWAQS
-81 MSYSMERDMRRDLFS
+81 MSYSMERDMRRDLFR

-129 GNAPI
+129 GNAPNDI
-134 DLIVC
+134 IIC
-139 GLTMGGTMVILIY
+139 GLTMVGTMVILVY
-152 MNPMLGSLIAF
+152 MNPMLGSLIAI
-163 LLLVKAVHT
+163 LLLLKAVHT

-183 FANRVAMGEV
+183 FANRIAMGEV
-193 TGKAAES
+193 SAKAAES

-221 EKADAYLTVC
+221 EKADAYLATS

-253 VAILVVGGLLINQ
+253 VAILVVGGLLINK

-293 FIQVYQRG
+293 FIQIYQRG

-317 IIDAPD
+317 ITDAPD
-323 AKICPPCKGNIT
+323 AKSCPPCKGNIT

-349 IRNLSLS
+349 IRGLSLN

-391 LLDGSDIRE
+391 LLDGCDIRE
-400 FTQESLRKQIGLV
+400 FTQESLRRQIGLV

-447 AADEVQAAAK
+447 AADE
-457 AAAADEFIQKL
+457 FIQKL
-468 PASYDT
+468 PAGYDT

-499 NPPVVVLDE
+499 NPPIVVLDE

-520 IQKELDELAV
+520 IQRELDELAV

-553 DEGAVAECGSHEEL
+553 DEGKVVECGTHEEL
-567 LARKGHYYDLYQ
+567 LARKGHYFALYSKQ
-579 KE
+579 

>member
-36 VVKLMLEQHLP
+36 VVKLMLEQQLP
-47 LKNLPLLLEWS
+47 LQNLPLLLKWS

-65 LVNFG
+65 LANFG
-70 MHFSIIYWAQS
+70 MHFGIIYWAQV
-81 MSYSMERDMRRDLFS
+81 MSSAMERDMRRDLFR

-107 KNKSGQLLS
+107 KNKSGQLLA
-116 RLTSDLSEINGFA
+116 RLTSDLGETAGLA
-129 GNAPI
+129 GNAPNDI
-134 DLIVC
+134 IVC
-139 GLTMGGTMVILIY
+139 GLTMVGTMVILIY

-163 LLLVKAVHT
+163 LLVLKAVHT
-172 VFVNLRMKKAF
+172 VLVNLRMKKAF

-193 TGKAAES
+193 TAKAAES

-221 EKADAYLTVC
+221 EKADAYLATC
-231 KKSFKITSYF
+231 KKSFKFKSYF
-241 VGSMIFFSNFIN
+241 IGSMIFFSNFIN

-293 FIQVYQRG
+293 FSEIYQRG
-301 MAGFKRFYE
+301 MAGFRRFYE

-317 IIDAPD
+317 IVDAPD
-323 AKICPPCKGNIT
+323 AKSCPSCKGNIT

-349 IRNLSLS
+349 IRGLSLN

-391 LLDGSDIRE
+391 LLDGCDIRE
-400 FTQESLRKQIGLV
+400 LTQESLRRQIGLV

-447 AADEVQAAAK
+447 AADE
-457 AAAADEFIQKL
+457 FIQKL
-468 PASYDT
+468 PAGYDT

-499 NPPVVVLDE
+499 NPPIVVLDE

-520 IQKELDELAV
+520 IQRELDELAV

-553 DEGAVAECGSHEEL
+553 DEGAVVECGTHEEL
-567 LARKGHYYDLYQ
+567 LARKGHYFALYSKQ
-579 KE
+579 

>member
-36 VVKLMLEQHLP
+36 VVKLMLEQQLP

-70 MHFSIIYWAQS
+70 MHFGIIYWAQS

-139 GLTMGGTMVILIY
+139 GLTMVGTMVILIY

-356 VAAGETVAFVG
+356 VAAGDGRYGSRQNNHCQPFVA
-367 ATGAG
+367 
-372 KTTIASLLL
+372 LL
-381 RFYEPQSGRI
+381 RASKRQNPTRW
-391 LLDGSDIRE
+391 
-400 FTQESLRKQIGLV
+400 LR
-413 QQDVFLFG
+413 
-421 DSVRYNIAYAK
+421 Y
-432 PDATADEVQA
+432 P
-442 AAKAA
+442 
-447 AADEVQAAAK
+447 
-457 AAAADEFIQKL
+457 
-468 PASYDT
+468 
-474 EVGERGVK
+474 
-482 LSGGQKQRL
+482 
-491 AIARVFLK
+491 
-499 NPPVVVLDE
+499 
-508 ATSALDNITEQQ
+508 
-520 IQKELDELAV
+520 
-530 GRTTLIIAHRLSTIR
+530 
-545 HADKIVVL
+545 
-553 DEGAVAECGSHEEL
+553 
-567 LARKGHYYDLYQ
+567 
-579 KE
+579 

>member
-7 SYYKPYKGILLFLV
+7 SYYQPYKGILLFII

-36 VVKLMLEQHLP
+36 VVKLMLEQQLP
-47 LKNLPLLLEWS
+47 LQNLPLLLKWS

-70 MHFSIIYWAQS
+70 MHFGIIYWAQA
-81 MSYSMERDMRRDLFS
+81 MSYAMERDMRRDLFR

-116 RLTSDLSEINGFA
+116 RLTSDLSEVNGFA
-129 GNAPI
+129 GNAPNDI
-134 DLIVC
+134 IIC
-139 GLTMGGTMVILIY
+139 GLTMVGTMVILVY
-152 MNPMLGSLIAF
+152 MNPMLGSLIAI
-163 LLLVKAVHT
+163 LLLLKAVHT

-183 FANRVAMGEV
+183 FANRIAMGEV
-193 TGKAAES
+193 SAKAAES

-221 EKADAYLTVC
+221 EKADAYLATS

-253 VAILVVGGLLINQ
+253 VAILVVGGLLINK

-293 FIQVYQRG
+293 FIQIYQRG

-317 IIDAPD
+317 ITDAPD
-323 AKICPPCKGNIT
+323 AKSCPPCKGNIT

-349 IRNLSLS
+349 IRGLSLN

-391 LLDGSDIRE
+391 LLDGCDIRE
-400 FTQESLRKQIGLV
+400 LTQESLRRQIGLV
-413 QQDVFLFG
+413 QQYVFLFG

-447 AADEVQAAAK
+447 AADE
-457 AAAADEFIQKL
+457 FIQKL
-468 PASYDT
+468 PAGYDT

-499 NPPVVVLDE
+499 NPPILVLDE

-520 IQKELDELAV
+520 IQRELDELAV

-553 DEGAVAECGSHEEL
+553 DEGKVVECGTHEEL
-567 LARKGHYYDLYQ
+567 LARRGHYFALYSKQ
-579 KE
+579 

>member
-7 SYYKPYKGILLFLV
+7 SYYKPYKGILLFVV

-36 VVKLMLEQHLP
+36 VVKLMLEQQLP
-47 LKNLPLLLEWS
+47 LLNLPLLLKWS
-58 AALLAMY
+58 AALFVMY
-65 LVNFG
+65 LANFG
-70 MHFSIIYWAQS
+70 MHFSIIYWAQV
-81 MSYSMERDMRRDLFS
+81 MSSAMERDMRRDLFR

-116 RLTSDLSEINGFA
+116 RLTSDLGETAGLA
-129 GNAPI
+129 GNAPNDI
-134 DLIVC
+134 IVC
-139 GLTMGGTMVILIY
+139 GLTMLGTMVILVY
-152 MNPMLGSLIAF
+152 MNPLLGSFIA
-163 LLLVKAVHT
+163 LLLVLKAVHT
-172 VFVNLRMKKAF
+172 VLVNLRMKKAF

-193 TGKAAES
+193 TAKAAES

-221 EKADAYLTVC
+221 EKADAYLATC
-231 KKSFKITSYF
+231 KKSFKFKSYF
-241 VGSMIFFSNFIN
+241 IGSMIFFSNFIN

-293 FIQVYQRG
+293 FSEIYQRG

-317 IIDAPD
+317 ITDVPD
-323 AKICPPCKGNIT
+323 AKSCPPCKGNIT

-349 IRNLSLS
+349 IRGLSLN
-356 VAAGETVAFVG
+356 VASGETVAFVG

-391 LLDGSDIRE
+391 LLDGCDIRE
-400 FTQESLRKQIGLV
+400 LTQESLRRQIGLV

-447 AADEVQAAAK
+447 AADE
-457 AAAADEFIQKL
+457 FIQKL
-468 PASYDT
+468 PAGYDT

-499 NPPVVVLDE
+499 NPPIVVLDE

-520 IQKELDELAV
+520 IQRELDELAV

-553 DEGAVAECGSHEEL
+553 DEGTVVECGTHEEL
-567 LARKGHYYDLYQ
+567 LARRGHYFALYSKQ
-579 KE
+579 

>member
-7 SYYKPYKGILLFLV
+7 SYYQPYKGILLFII

-36 VVKLMLEQHLP
+36 VVKLMLEQQLP
-47 LKNLPLLLEWS
+47 LQNLPLLLKWS

-70 MHFSIIYWAQS
+70 MHFGIIYWAQA
-81 MSYSMERDMRRDLFS
+81 MSYAMERDMRRDLFR

-116 RLTSDLSEINGFA
+116 RLTSDLSEVNGFA
-129 GNAPI
+129 GNAPNDI
-134 DLIVC
+134 IIC
-139 GLTMGGTMVILIY
+139 GLTMVGTMVILIY
-152 MNPMLGSLIAF
+152 MNPMLGSLIAI
-163 LLLVKAVHT
+163 LLLLKAVHT

-183 FANRVAMGEV
+183 FANRIAMGEV
-193 TGKAAES
+193 SAKAAES

-221 EKADAYLTVC
+221 EKADAYLVTS

-253 VAILVVGGLLINQ
+253 VAILVVGGLLINK

-293 FIQVYQRG
+293 FIQIYQRG

-317 IIDAPD
+317 IVDAPD
-323 AKICPPCKGNIT
+323 AISCPPCKGNIT

-349 IRNLSLS
+349 IRGLSLD

-391 LLDGSDIRE
+391 LLDGCDIRE
-400 FTQESLRKQIGLV
+400 LTQESLRRQIGLV

-447 AADEVQAAAK
+447 AADE
-457 AAAADEFIQKL
+457 FIQKL
-468 PASYDT
+468 PAGYDT

-520 IQKELDELAV
+520 IQRELDELAV

-553 DEGAVAECGSHEEL
+553 DEGTVVECGTHEEL
-567 LARKGHYYDLYQ
+567 LARKGHYFALYSKQ
-579 KE
+579 

>member
-1 MFKTFL
+1 MFKTFF

-36 VVKLMLEQHLP
+36 VVKLMLEQQLP
-47 LKNLPLLLEWS
+47 LQNLPLLLKWS

-70 MHFSIIYWAQS
+70 MHFGIIYWAQA
-81 MSYSMERDMRRDLFS
+81 MSYAMERDMRRDLFR

-116 RLTSDLSEINGFA
+116 RLTSDLSEVNGFA
-129 GNAPI
+129 GNAPNDI
-134 DLIVC
+134 IIC
-139 GLTMGGTMVILIY
+139 GLTMVGTMVILVY
-152 MNPMLGSLIAF
+152 MNTMLGSLIAF
-163 LLLVKAVHT
+163 LLLLKAVHT

-183 FANRVAMGEV
+183 FANRIAMGEV
-193 TGKAAES
+193 SAKAAES

-221 EKADAYLTVC
+221 EKADAYLATS

-253 VAILVVGGLLINQ
+253 VAILVVGGLLINK

-293 FIQVYQRG
+293 FIQIYQRG

-317 IIDAPD
+317 IVDAPD

-349 IRNLSLS
+349 ISGLSLD

-391 LLDGSDIRE
+391 LLDGCDIRE
-400 FTQESLRKQIGLV
+400 LTQESLRRQIGLV

-447 AADEVQAAAK
+447 AADE
-457 AAAADEFIQKL
+457 FIQKL
-468 PASYDT
+468 PAGYDT

-499 NPPVVVLDE
+499 NPPIVVLDE

-520 IQKELDELAV
+520 IQRELDELAV

-553 DEGAVAECGSHEEL
+553 DEGTVVECGTHEEL
-567 LARKGHYYDLYQ
+567 LARKGHYFALYSKQ
-579 KE
+579 

>member
-7 SYYKPYKGILLFLV
+7 SYYQPYKGILLFII

-36 VVKLMLEQHLP
+36 VVKLMLEQQLP
-47 LKNLPLLLEWS
+47 LQNLPLLLKWS

-70 MHFSIIYWAQS
+70 MHFGIIYWAQA
-81 MSYSMERDMRRDLFS
+81 MSYAMERDMRRDLFR

-116 RLTSDLSEINGFA
+116 RLTSDLSEVNGFA
-129 GNAPI
+129 GNAPNDI
-134 DLIVC
+134 IIC
-139 GLTMGGTMVILIY
+139 GLTMVGTMVILVY
-152 MNPMLGSLIAF
+152 MNPMLGSLIAI
-163 LLLVKAVHT
+163 LLLLKAVHT

-183 FANRVAMGEV
+183 FANRIAMGEV
-193 TGKAAES
+193 SAKAAES

-221 EKADAYLTVC
+221 EKADAYLATS

-253 VAILVVGGLLINQ
+253 VAILVVGGLLINK

-317 IIDAPD
+317 IVDAPD
-323 AKICPPCKGNIT
+323 AKSCPPCKGNIT

-349 IRNLSLS
+349 IRGLSLD

-391 LLDGSDIRE
+391 LLDDCDIRE
-400 FTQESLRKQIGLV
+400 LTQESLRRQIGLV

-447 AADEVQAAAK
+447 AADE
-457 AAAADEFIQKL
+457 FIQKL
-468 PASYDT
+468 PAGYDT

-499 NPPVVVLDE
+499 NPPIVVLDE

-520 IQKELDELAV
+520 IQRELDELAV

-553 DEGAVAECGSHEEL
+553 DEGAVAECGTHEEL
-567 LARKGHYYDLYQ
+567 LARRGHYFALYSKQ
-579 KE
+579 